1 MKRRKKNIKI
11 ICDSEYKNESF
22 DFKRKLA
29 PKRKHGNCTA
39 GNGKG
44 FPAGNIDVELI
55 NVGNKAI
62 PLDAMAAE
70 KKANASLM
78 TR

>member
-1 MKRRKKNIKI
+1 MKVLILNG
-11 ICDSEYKNESF
+11 SPHPN
-22 DFKRKLA
+22 
-29 PKRKHGNCTA
+29 GNTA
-39 GNGKG
+39 IALQEMVKV
-44 FPAGNIDVELI
+44 FPQGNIDVELI